1 VLGLGAQTF
10 TCVSPSISHTFVR
23 SWRATDAAIKWLN
36 ALNFRARALHRQA
49 RLPDC
54 DPTTQGIIM
63 KSPLFAGA
71 KRIKAVAL
79 KTGLV
84 ETTSLRHR
92 RPRIFAALLAVVG
105 LVLIVGGTR
114 LLMLGG
120 SLYYLIAGLMCVL
133 SGALLWRGRSLGSL
147 VYGGMLLGTIS
158 WAVWEVGF
166 DAWALM
172 PRVAVPLVIGLWFL
186 TPWLNR
192 GLDARRPS
200 PDKFSTRHPAATG
213 ALALMIA
220 VGIGALLHAA
230 TTPPVDPILQ
240 AGTTSTVT
248 SGAPFAVNEAS
259 ARGDW
264 LHYGNDQGGS
274 RFSPLDQ
281 INRTNVE
288 KLQVAWTYR
297 TGVPL
302 EDMLGGF
309 EDTPL
314 KVGRLLY
321 LAAEDNDVIALNAE
335 SGKEIWRFEV
345 NLQKGAPFLA
355 MRGVAYYKQP
365 ETSGACAERILM
377 NTQDARLIA
386 LDALTGAPCQGFGS
400 NGEVSLLTGMGEV
413 TPGYYYVTSAPTI
426 VRGRVVLGGW
436 VADNQYW
443 GEPSGVVRAFDAVT
457 GSLAWAWD
465 MGRPERHGEPPPG
478 DSYTHST
485 PNAWAPMSADETL
498 GLVYVPTGNATPDF
512 YGGQRRPFDEA
523 YASAVVAIDALTGK
537 VRWKFQ
543 AVHHD
548 LWDYDTP
555 SQPTLVDIPT
565 AHGVQHALI
574 QPTKQGEIFLLDRQ
588 FGTPLAD
595 VRELPAPQGA
605 LVPGE
610 RLSPTQPFSVG
621 MPSFRGPD
629 LREQDMWGIT
639 PLDQLWCRISF
650 KEARYDGP
658 YTPPGFTRSIQ
669 YPGPAGG
676 VDWGSISVDLD
687 RHLLIANHS
696 QFAFQI
702 RLLARDEADR
712 RGIKPWRGYGDPSYF
727 GGGTAAQAHTPVA
740 SIYEAFVS
748 PLGTPCPRPPWGYL
762 SAVDLT
768 THKLVWSRPFGTA
781 RDVGPFGI
789 PTMLPIEVG
798 TPSMGGPLTTRGG
811 LTFIGAAQD
820 NYFRAFD
827 SSSGELLWQVRLPAA
842 GNATPMTYTSPAGRQ
857 IVIIA
862 VGGSSMFQTKRG
874 DYVIAFAL
882 PE

>member
-1 VLGLGAQTF
+1 
-10 TCVSPSISHTFVR
+10 
-23 SWRATDAAIKWLN
+23 
-36 ALNFRARALHRQA
+36 
-49 RLPDC
+49 
-54 DPTTQGIIM
+54 M

-172 PRVAVPLVIGLWFL
+172 PRVAVPMVIGLWFL

-200 PDKFSTRHPAATG
+200 PDTFFTRHPAATG

-240 AGTTSTVT
+240 AGTTTTVT
-248 SGAPFAVNEAS
+248 SGAPFAVDEAS

-321 LAAEDNDVIALNAE
+321 LAAEDNDVIALDAE

-658 YTPPGFTRSIQ
+658 YTPPGFTPSIQ

-789 PTMLPIEVG
+789 PTMLPIEIG